1 MVGTKLEKR
10 DKIFWHEAFYAAVQ
24 LELHEYLH
32 CLTFE
37 EEHPLSKE
45 ALLMDMLI
53 VKKEKD
59 IKIEKNIGRIFRE
72 RNVVEFKSES
82 ESFSIWDYY
91 KVMGYVLLY
100 ASFQNVPLSDL
111 TLTISLTIY
120 PREVMKYFEN
130 ERNFI
135 IRDMGGG
142 VYYIDGDIVLIQILE
157 SKRMTNEENIFLRNL
172 RSNIPINDM
181 SKTIESYK
189 KIRPLDKRAVY
200 LDRLL
205 SANALIYEEAK
216 MMFEENINVIIR
228 VAEERGIMQKRDKL
242 KIDEVKKQSA
252 IKMLL
257 RGFSKDD
264 VIEILELPLE
274 VVEAL

>member
-1 MVGTKLEKR
+1 VRLETR
-10 DKIFWHEAFYAAVQ
+10 DKIYWHEAFFEALQ
-24 LELHEYLH
+24 LELYEYKNILQ
-32 CLTFE
+32 FIN
-37 EEHPLSKE
+37 EHPLSKE

-53 VKKEKD
+53 VKKEKGV
-59 IKIEKNIGRIFRE
+59 KIEKNIGRIFRE

-130 ERNFI
+130 ERNFT

-142 VYYIDGDIVLIQILE
+142 VYYIDDDVVPIQILE

-189 KIRPLDKRAVY
+189 KIKPLDKRAVY

-205 SANALIYEEAK
+205 SANTLIYEEAK
-216 MMFEENINVIIR
+216 KMFEENINVIIR
-228 VAEERGIMQKRDKL
+228 VAEERGIMQKRDEQ
-242 KIDEVKKQSA
+242 KIAERIKQSA
-252 IKMLL
+252 KEMLNDGEPAIKIAKWL
-257 RGFSKDD
+257 K
-264 VIEILELPLE
+264 LPLE